1 MTIPQFFGHSLQ
13 IFGLLLFML
22 AIELAVPV
30 LFAILSV
37 IVDLWEL
44 FVGNEALFFFLVDLF
59 VIVIY
64 FSLVVEE
71 MVQSATALALGLW

>member
-1 MTIPQFFGHSLQ
+1 
-13 IFGLLLFML
+13 ML
-22 AIELAVPV
+22 TIELAVPV

-44 FVGNEALFFFLVDLF
+44 FVGNEALFFFLVDFF

-71 MVQSATALALGLW
+71 MVQSATALALGL

>member
-1 MTIPQFFGHSLQ
+1 
-13 IFGLLLFML
+13 ML